1 MSYHPTLNI
10 DQLPDSAYL
19 RESQLVSSFSKE
31 ITGLLPF
38 SSSTLWRKVSEGS
51 FPKPYRIGARMTAW
65 KIGEI
70 RQWLSQQPQYKGRG
84 H

>member
-1 MSYHPTLNI
+1 MSKHSLSKF
-10 DQLPDSAYL
+10 DALPDTAYL
-19 RESQLVSSFSKE
+19 RESQLVSSPKE
-31 ITGLLPF
+31 PDLLALLPF

-70 RQWLSQQPQYKGRG
+70 RQWLSQQPQC
-84 H
+84 